1 MAISERKTTPA
12 IVRRVRANLWRRLLD
27 RAAGLR
33 PAWGRRLRMAKVADG
48 CQAVPECNSELYS
61 LNPRAKKLGSVLDA

>member
-1 MAISERKTTPA
+1 MPA
-12 IVRRVRANLWRRLLD
+12 MVRRVRADFWRRLLD

-33 PAWGRRLRMAKVADG
+33 PARGRRLRMAKVADD
-48 CQAVPECNSELYS
+48 CQTVLKIIYRFLYS